1 MDSGSDD
8 PTAPSPQTRT
18 LALDQRDEAATMHS
32 FPEENGEE
40 GSPGGDDRAERL
52 PPPPGPSSPTPP
64 PSGPSSPNTRRAYAA
79 DWKHYSAWCRRH
91 QLPALPP
98 QADTIGR
105 YVAAL
110 ADGSSDNTSGRPASR
125 ATIERRLSALVWN
138 CAQRGL
144 VLDRYARPI
153 ATALADMRRR
163 PPRLERPKQILQP
176 ADIAAML
183 ETLDR
188 ATLRGLRDR
197 AILLLGFAGGL
208 RRSDI
213 VGLDCGRDQS
223 TDGSGWIE
231 IDARGL
237 RLMLAARE
245 GWRETRI
252 ARGPVDQTCPVA
264 AIETWLKFARITRG
278 PLFRRVIGQGRTA
291 DVTRL
296 NDRHIARLVKNTAQA
311 AGIRSELS
319 ARERMQ
325 LFSSR
330 SLRPRR
336 PTYPPAASP
345 LPAATPQ
352 HSAEPPAD

>member
-1 MDSGSDD
+1 MDSDSDD
-8 PTAPSPQTRT
+8 PAAPSPQTRT
-18 LALDQRDEAATMHS
+18 LASGQRSEAATMHS
-32 FPEENGEE
+32 YPEENSEE
-40 GSPGGDDRAERL
+40 GSPAGDGRPARL
-52 PPPPGPSSPTPP
+52 PSPSGPTSP
-64 PSGPSSPNTRRAYAA
+64 GPSSPNTRRAYAA

-110 ADGSSDNTSGRPASR
+110 ADGSSDASGRPASR

-153 ATALADMRRR
+153 AAALADMRRR

-197 AILLLGFAGGL
+197 AIMLLGFAGGL
-208 RRSDI
+208 RRCDI

-223 TDGSGWIE
+223 TDGTGWIE

-237 RLMLAARE
+237 RLILAARE

-296 NDRHIARLVKNTAQA
+296 NDRHIARLVKHTAQA

-345 LPAATPQ
+345 LPAAIARHPG
-352 HSAEPPAD
+352 EPAAD

>member
-8 PTAPSPQTRT
+8 HTAPSPQTRT
-18 LALDQRDEAATMHS
+18 LASGERDEAATMQA

-40 GSPGGDDRAERL
+40 GSPAGDGRAERL
-52 PPPPGPSSPTPP
+52 PSPSGPTSPSPS

-98 QADTIGR
+98 QADTIGS

-110 ADGSSDNTSGRPASR
+110 ADGSSDASGRPASR

-163 PPRLERPKQILQP
+163 PPRLARPKQMLQP

-197 AILLLGFAGGL
+197 AILLLGFAGSL
-208 RRSDI
+208 RRCDI

-223 TDGSGWIE
+223 TDGTGWIE

-245 GWRETRI
+245 GWHETRI
-252 ARGPVDQTCPVA
+252 ARGPAEHACPVA

-296 NDRHIARLVKNTAQA
+296 NDRHIARLVKQTAQA

-345 LPAATPQ
+345 LPAAIARHPG
-352 HSAEPPAD
+352 EPPAD